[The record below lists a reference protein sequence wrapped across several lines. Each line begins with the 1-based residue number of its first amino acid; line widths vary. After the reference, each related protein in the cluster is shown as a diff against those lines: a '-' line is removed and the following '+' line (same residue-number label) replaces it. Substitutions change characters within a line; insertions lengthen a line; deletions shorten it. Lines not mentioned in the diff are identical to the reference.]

1 MPLKTYGVWVAYP
14 RTYKAERG
22 GNTPHLQLRFDDN
35 QNTENGKFR
44 AAINIKSSTNES
56 RLVYW
61 FVRDLKDTITE
72 MLASLKPGWHE
83 LSCGRLPALDYIRG
97 NLIDLKQGT
106 ILNHSLP
113 GENNDIIDIIS
124 PILTEAIRRKATIYL
139 FGEPF
144 PGGIHDVH
152 MNQGNEGRF
161 AKSNGVWQDGG
172 ILLHFPHDGHW
183 EGIFLAFAVQK
194 VHTTDDG
201 GDPIGDVDFVKLIQP
216 PAVVDGMVIIRAAL
230 VNPIGPDV
238 DPSGQSEAV
247 FLVNNSSSDIQL
259 DGWTIQNRNRDTQA
273 LSGLLPTHSS
283 RTFQV
288 PDCPLTNK
296 GGSITLL
303 NAAGLKVDGVS
314 YTKAQA
320 KREGNLVYFH

>member
-1 MPLKTYGVWVAYP
+1 MPLKPYGVWVAYP
-14 RTYKAERG
+14 RTYEAEKG
-22 GNTPHLQLRFDDN
+22 GKTPHLQLRFDDD

-61 FVRDLKDTITE
+61 IVRDLKHPITE
-72 MLASLKPGWHE
+72 ILTSLKPGFHE
-83 LSCGRLPALDYIRG
+83 LTIDDLPALDYIRG
-97 NLIDLKQGT
+97 NLINLKDGT
-106 ILNHSLP
+106 ILNHNLP
-113 GENNDIIDIIS
+113 GEMNDIIDFIS
-124 PILTEAIRRKATIYL
+124 PVLTEAIRRKATIYL

-161 AKSNGVWQDGG
+161 AKFNGVWQDGG
-172 ILLHFPHDGHW
+172 ILLHFPDDGHW

-194 VHTTDDG
+194 VHTTDRG
-201 GDPIGDVDFVKLIQP
+201 GDPIGDVSFVKLIQP
-216 PAVVDGMVIIRAAL
+216 PAVIDGMVIIRAAL
-230 VNPIGPDV
+230 VNPVGPDL

-314 YTKAQA
+314 YTKAQGR
-320 KREGNLVYFH
+320 REGNLVYFH